1 MGPRRPRHADRER
14 ILSSQEFSF
23 GAQDAEMQ
31 KVDVSYSRAMAKQH
45 FTRLIDDLDGEV
57 LEEGKTIHFSLEGR
71 SYEIDLSEKNAE
83 KLREAFEPFIK
94 AGRAIG
100 SASRT
105 TTRGRSTKKDTR
117 DLGAVREWAAANGHE
132 VSARGRV
139 PAAVLEAYDAA
150 H

>member
-1 MGPRRPRHADRER
+1 MP
-14 ILSSQEFSF
+14 
-23 GAQDAEMQ
+23 
-31 KVDVSYSRAMAKQH
+31 YSLAMAKQH

-57 LEEGKTIHFSLEGR
+57 LEQGKTIHFSLEGR

-83 KLREAFEPFIK
+83 KLREAFAPFIK
-94 AGRAIG
+94 AGRSIG
-100 SASRT
+100 SAART
-105 TTRGRSTKKDTR
+105 TTRGRSAKKDTR

>member
-1 MGPRRPRHADRER
+1 
-14 ILSSQEFSF
+14 
-23 GAQDAEMQ
+23 
-31 KVDVSYSRAMAKQH
+31 MAKQH

-71 SYEIDLSEKNAE
+71 SYEIDLSEANAE
-83 KLREAFEPFIK
+83 KLREAFAPFIK
-94 AGRAIG
+94 AGRSIG

-105 TTRGRSTKKDTR
+105 TARGRGAKKDAR